1 MSIFIYLI
9 IAFGLSAISAF
20 IILPWILDSCYKVKL
35 IGQLCP
41 TGHSI
46 PRLGAAVLMPSS
58 IIGGCIG
65 IAILLESSIAEYAVK
80 LSMQLLGAGTVLIYL
95 IGLLDD
101 IVGVKIK
108 VKTIIL
114 AFIALAFPCCHLYLN
129 NLSGL
134 FGIEELSFWA
144 GSLLTVLF
152 VMVIVNAFSF
162 INRRA
167 WVSTVMPTIALLGFC
182 GVFVVWELPVF
193 SISSAAIIGS
203 STIFLLYHAFGGV
216 KHGTQV
222 FMGSSGNLFLGVV
235 LSYLALKSSMI
246 NDRLLTS
253 NNDGFAISI
262 ALLFLPCADFIRVVL
277 CKLFRRGS
285 SVAFRHKFLYNKL
298 ESLGFSNN
306 YASFAILVIYLIFLL
321 IDAILIYIEV
331 NTTWIV
337 ITNVVAF
344 TALNICLPES
354 KTIEGDLRE
363 KKRVLFCDNTLW
375 GLINFRGDVIK
386 HFVQQGYDVYLVAPE
401 KEDAQMVVEVPENV
415 TFIPIEM
422 GRTSTS
428 PINDLR
434 YFLTLWKIYGEICP
448 DYCFHYTIKPNIYGS
463 IAAKVRCNACTTA
476 MLAGLGYVFNSKS
489 LAATLA
495 RILYRIGLY
504 FTDHLFI
511 LNEGNKQL
519 VLDKGLCDEKKI
531 ILLDG
536 GEGID
541 TGKYSAYSNLPVDP
555 VTFTFVGR
563 VLYDKGY
570 AEFIE
575 AAEIVKKA
583 HPDVR
588 FEIWGSL
595 DPLFPNAVPLKRL
608 QYDVGRN
615 VVSYKGFTQQMSD
628 VYNRDGIVV
637 VLPSYHEGMNRALM
651 EACSSGKPIIC
662 SRIHGCME
670 MVQEGL
676 NGYTIPTHNSNALAE
691 ALLRYLNLSDKEKED
706 MGRASRLLAERVFS
720 IDAVVKHYDA
730 IVNGQLDG
738 LAVK

>member
-9 IAFGLSAISAF
+9 IAFSLSAISAF
-20 IILPWILDSCYKVKL
+20 FILPWILDSCYKVKL
-35 IGQLCP
+35 IEQLSH

-65 IAILLESSIAEYAVK
+65 IAILLESSITDYAVK

-134 FGIEELSFWA
+134 FGINELSFWT
-144 GSLLTVLF
+144 GSLLTILF
-152 VMVIVNAFSF
+152 VMVIVHAFSF
-162 INRRA
+162 INRKA
-167 WVSTVMPTIALLGFC
+167 WVSTVIPIIALFGF
-182 GVFVVWELPVF
+182 GSVFVVWELPVF
-193 SISSAAIIGS
+193 SISSVAIIGS
-203 STIFLLYHAFGGV
+203 STIFLFYHAFGGI
-216 KHGTQV
+216 KHRTQV
-222 FMGSSGNLFLGVV
+222 FMGSSGSLFLGIV

-253 NNDGFAISI
+253 NNEGFAISI

-277 CKLFRRGS
+277 CSLFRRS
-285 SVAFRHKFLYNKL
+285 STVPFRHKFIYDKL

-306 YASFAILVIYLIFLL
+306 YISLAILIVYIIFLA
-321 IDAILIYIEV
+321 IDAILIYLEI

-337 ITNVVAF
+337 ITNVIIF
-344 TALNICLPES
+344 TALNICLPEA
-354 KTIEGDLRE
+354 KTADNFRE
-363 KKRVLFCDNTLW
+363 KKRILFCDNTLW
-375 GLINFRGDVIK
+375 GLINFRGDIIK

-434 YFLTLWKIYGEICP
+434 YFMTLWKIYGEIRP

-463 IAAKVRCNACTTA
+463 IAAKVRCNARTTA

-495 RILYRIGLY
+495 RILYRIGLH

-541 TGKYSAYSNLPVDP
+541 TSKYSAYNNLPVTP

-595 DPLFPNAVPLKRL
+595 DPLFPNAVPLKTL

-615 VVSYKGFTQQMSD
+615 IVSYKGFTQQMSD

-691 ALLRYLNLSDKEKED
+691 ALVRYLNLSDKEKKD
-706 MGRASRLLAERVFS
+706 MGKASRLLAERVFS

-730 IVNGQLDG
+730 IVNGHFCRVTVQ
-738 LAVK
+738 